1 METIS
6 SNNTLPVTKSVF
18 PRKIRIKTVLLFSA
32 FVSAY
37 FDTLRS
43 FIATWSGR
51 DDYSHGFLVP
61 FISLYFVYAD
71 KERLDQLPI
80 KPNVIG
86 GSILFGAGIM
96 TLLLGS
102 VGSTTMVQQISI
114 IIVIP
119 GLILFLLGV
128 QYLKALALPL
138 GYLVF
143 MIPPILDAAISK
155 LHWPCQLFSATV
167 AAKLLQGIHIPVYR
181 ISNMLELPNVT
192 LEVANE
198 CSGVR
203 YLIAIIAIAIPLA
216 IFTQKKW
223 LRRVL
228 LVFAALLIGIIT
240 NPLRVTLI
248 GLWAY
253 KHGSETIHGPGHIYQ
268 GFFVSMVGFIALF
281 ILVFIAKKIPLKNTP
296 EVITNE
302 KILSPTTSSDVNRF
316 NKAWAIALSVL
327 LSLTGYSY
335 LCTAKPVSLRS
346 PLQALPLT
354 IGEWKGE
361 DVHDSKSSYIIDGA
375 DSELYRIYR
384 DNVGHEI
391 KLYVAYCETQSQNKK
406 IINYKLQKLYD
417 DVEEVD
423 IPLASRNQIRINKT
437 VVKNHATES
446 LIYYWYDLDG
456 RIIANR
462 YKAKYITAIDG
473 LIRFRTNGAMIM
485 LMMDIN
491 GPEHREETVMRAQE
505 FVKDIFPLLQ
515 ISLPREQSGSV

>member
-1 METIS
+1 MEMIS
-6 SNNTLPVTKSVF
+6 SNQTLSATKSVF
-18 PRKIRIKTVLLFSA
+18 PEKLWLKTVLLLSA
-32 FVSAY
+32 FAFVY
-37 FDTLRS
+37 FDTMRS
-43 FIATWSGR
+43 FVTTWSGR

-71 KERLDQLPI
+71 KERLEQIRI

-96 TLLLGS
+96 MLLLGRI
-102 VGSTTMVQQISI
+102 GSATMVQQISI

-143 MIPPILDAAISK
+143 MIPPILDAAIAK
-155 LHWPCQLFSATV
+155 LHWPCQLFSATL
-167 AAKLLQGIHIPVYR
+167 AAGLLNGIHIPVYR
-181 ISNMLELPNVT
+181 ILNVLELPNVT

-216 IFTQKKW
+216 IFTQKK
-223 LRRVL
+223 L
-228 LVFAALLIGIIT
+228 LPRLLLIIVALLIGIIT
-240 NPLRVTLI
+240 NPLRITLI
-248 GLWAY
+248 GVWAY
-253 KHGSETIHGPGHIYQ
+253 KHGSETLHGPGHIYQ

-281 ILVFIAKKIPLKNTP
+281 ILAFLAKKIHFKNP
-296 EVITNE
+296 PDAIPNE
-302 KILSPTTSSDVNRF
+302 KILAPGNSADVKRF
-316 NKAWAIALSVL
+316 NKAWSTALSVL
-327 LSLTGYSY
+327 LCLAGYFY
-335 LCTAKPVSLRS
+335 LGTANPVSLRS
-346 PLQALPLT
+346 PLQALPLV

-361 DVHDSKSSYIIDGA
+361 DAHYPDGFYVIDKA

-384 DNVGHEI
+384 DSAGHEI
-391 KLYVAYCETQSQNKK
+391 KLYVAYCETQSQDKK

-423 IPLASRNQIRINKT
+423 LPLASRDPIRINKT
-437 VVKNHATES
+437 VVNNHAAES
-446 LIYYWYDLDG
+446 LIYYWFDLDG

-485 LMMDIN
+485 LMTDIN
-491 GPEHREETVMRAQE
+491 KPENRDEIMMRAQE
-505 FVKDIFPLLQ
+505 FAKEMLPLLQ